1 MMTGR
6 IQKALS
12 GFYYVDTGAEIVTC
26 RARGKFRKEGL
37 SPLVGDRVELRE
49 LGNGEGFIERILPR
63 KNEFARPAVANIDQ
77 LVIIASAAIPKTD
90 PFLIDRVVAIAEL
103 KGCYLKA
110 FYGEKKFAE
119 KYGDTWEVPVTLPTD
134 THAAYPMGLS
144 ADLGVVKTGGFN

>member
-49 LGNGEGFIERILPR
+49 LGNGEGFIERILSLRGPLLPILISWSSLLQQP
-63 KNEFARPAVANIDQ
+63 F
-77 LVIIASAAIPKTD
+77 PKRTR
-90 PFLIDRVVAIAEL
+90 F
-103 KGCYLKA
+103 
-110 FYGEKKFAE
+110 
-119 KYGDTWEVPVTLPTD
+119 
-134 THAAYPMGLS
+134 
-144 ADLGVVKTGGFN
+144 

>member
-90 PFLIDRVVAIAEL
+90 PFLIDRVAAIAEL
-103 KGCYLKA
+103 
-110 FYGEKKFAE
+110 
-119 KYGDTWEVPVTLPTD
+119 
-134 THAAYPMGLS
+134 
-144 ADLGVVKTGGFN
+144 

>member
-12 GFYYVDTGAEIVTC
+12 GFYYVDTGAEIITC

-90 PFLIDRVVAIAEL
+90 PFLIDRVAAIAEL
-103 KGCYLKA
+103 KGCDVTVLLNQVRFGPGGGAVRYL
-110 FYGEKKFAE
+110 
-119 KYGDTWEVPVTLPTD
+119 
-134 THAAYPMGLS
+134 
-144 ADLGVVKTGGFN
+144 